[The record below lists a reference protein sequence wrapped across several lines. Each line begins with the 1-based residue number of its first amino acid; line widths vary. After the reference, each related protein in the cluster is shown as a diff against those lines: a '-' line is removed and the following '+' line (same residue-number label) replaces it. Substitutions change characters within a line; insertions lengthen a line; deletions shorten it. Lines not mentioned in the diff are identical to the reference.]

1 MALPLRPPDWGPFSG
16 EGPRAPG
23 RESRPRSLQG
33 GLLSSLPQ
41 GGSFPTVP
49 SPRQVGASPGAP
61 ALLLGQTIHIRRPCG
76 SLSSAGGGREPV
88 GRLGAG
94 GLAMGG
100 GKCWEFLLL
109 ATLGLFLGQT
119 PGAGGLQHRLECGS
133 YSMQLLVFPR
143 PGRMIRFKV
152 VDEFGTAFEVTNC
165 SICLHWISSKPQ
177 GPAIFSAGYHGCHVT
192 KKDDQYHLR
201 VFVEEM
207 LGAHVDETRVV
218 TLICPRPAPPNTL
231 GAPLPHPSP
240 ASFHP
245 HPRLPSPPHP
255 IHPEWRR
262 PSLPPVADR
271 TRPPARIQPTWPR
284 SSGRGSPVHQ
294 IFPPQPGQ
302 DGLPAIPRDPPS
314 QERCRVGSGRLPCA
328 EGASPEACLRAGCCF
343 DHTDEEIPCFYGNT
357 ATVQCSEDG
366 HFILVLSRNMTSAK
380 QVSLESIR
388 LAYASDGCAPTQRT
402 RDFVVFRFLV
412 TQCGT
417 STQLVNNQLVYEN
430 QLVADVGIQTGPEG
444 AITRDSTY
452 LLHARCIYN
461 VSNFLPLQL
470 EVFLPS
476 PPAPVLGS
484 GPLHLEL
491 RIAKNEKYGSY
502 YHVEDF
508 PIFKTLREPIHV
520 EVRLLR
526 RTDPHLVLVLHHCWA
541 TPSTNPFKEP
551 QWPLL
556 FDGCPFSGDGYKTQ
570 LVPKNIS
577 ESPFPTHYQRF
588 IVATF
593 TFVDSASQRALGGPV
608 YFFCSASACYPSETE
623 TCRTVCRPGAT
634 KQRRFVDEHND
645 MESAQDIVGS
655 PGPVAFGGPREQ
667 KITLQ
672 NESSSME
679 ADPKGRAIISRPNV
693 SEPHLP
699 EGSSWNTIMRPLLWV
714 TLCLVVIT
722 VFLVVAALLGRGQ
735 KLQEQN
741 RECEQG
747 Q

>member
-1 MALPLRPPDWGPFSG
+1 M
-16 EGPRAPG
+16 
-23 RESRPRSLQG
+23 
-33 GLLSSLPQ
+33 
-41 GGSFPTVP
+41 GSFW
-49 SPRQVGASPGAP
+49 
-61 ALLLGQTIHIRRPCG
+61 
-76 SLSSAGGGREPV
+76 
-88 GRLGAG
+88 RLGAG
-94 GLAMGG
+94 SLAMGG
-100 GKCWEFLLL
+100 GMCLEFLLL

-119 PGAGGLQHRLECGS
+119 PGARGLQHRLECGS

-152 VDEFGTAFEVTNC
+152 VDEFGTPFEVTNC

-218 TLICPRPAPPNTL
+218 TLICPRPEPPNTS
-231 GAPLPHPSP
+231 GPPLPPPSP

-245 HPRLPSPPHP
+245 HPLLPLPSPPHP
-255 IHPEWRR
+255 IHPSWRR
-262 PSLPPVADR
+262 PLLPAVADG
-271 TRPPARIQPTWPR
+271 TRPPAPIQPTRPP
-284 SSGRGSPVHQ
+284 SSGRGSPVPRISQ
-294 IFPPQPGQ
+294 PQPGQ
-302 DGLPAIPRDPPS
+302 DGLPAVPGDPPS
-314 QERCRVGSGRLPCA
+314 QERCRVGSGRVPCA
-328 EGASPEACLRAGCCF
+328 EGASSEACLRAGCCF
-343 DHTDEEIPCFYGNT
+343 DYTDEEMPCYYGNT

-366 HFILVLSRNMTSAK
+366 HFVLVLSRNMTSAK

-388 LAYASDGCAPTQRT
+388 LAYASEGCAPTRRT
-402 RDFVVFRFLV
+402 QDFVVFRFLV

-430 QLVADVGIQTGPEG
+430 QLVSDMGVQTGPEG

-470 EVFLPS
+470 EVFPASS
-476 PPAPVLGS
+476 PVPALGS

-491 RIAKNEKYGSY
+491 RIAKDEKYVSY

-508 PIFKTLREPIHV
+508 PIFKVLREPIHV
-520 EVRLLR
+520 EVRLLH

-541 TPSTNPFKEP
+541 TPSTNPFREP

-556 FDGCPFSGDGYKTQ
+556 LDGCPFSGDGYKTQ
-570 LVPKNIS
+570 LVPKNVS

-588 IVATF
+588 MVATF
-593 TFVDSASQRALGGPV
+593 TFVDLASQRALGGPV
-608 YFFCSASACYPSETE
+608 YFFCSASVCHPSETE
-623 TCRTVCRPGAT
+623 TCRTECRPEAT
-634 KQRRFVDEHND
+634 KRRRFVDEHD
-645 MESAQDIVGS
+645 DVEGAQDIVGS
-655 PGPVAFGGPREQ
+655 PGPVAFGGPRER

-672 NESSSME
+672 NEASSSME
-679 ADPKGRAIISRPNV
+679 AFPVGRSIISPPNV
-693 SEPHLP
+693 SEPRLP
-699 EGSSWNTIMRPLLWV
+699 EGSSWNTTVRLLLWV

-722 VFLVVAALLGRGQ
+722 IFLMVAALLGRGQ

-741 RECEQG
+741 RGCEQG